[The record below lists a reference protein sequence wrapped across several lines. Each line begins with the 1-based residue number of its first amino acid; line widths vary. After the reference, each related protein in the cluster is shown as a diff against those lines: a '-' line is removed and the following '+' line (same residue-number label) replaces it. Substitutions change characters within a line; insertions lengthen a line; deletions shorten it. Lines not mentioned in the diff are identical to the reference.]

1 MFKRIL
7 IANRGEIAVRI
18 IRTCH
23 EMGIDTIAVYTED
36 DRTSLHVRLAETAVM
51 LESPEDMMN
60 AGHMLKIALA
70 YGADAIHPGYGFL
83 AEEEGFIRAC
93 SEVGLTLIG
102 PPAEVV
108 ERLRNK
114 TTALLLAQEA
124 GFQTVTHSG
133 ASFGPGELNEVQ
145 AAAAE
150 LGYPLIIKSCSGGR
164 GRGERLVV
172 APEDLEEAVRKAQ
185 AEGQAVYRNRRI
197 YLEKAI
203 LPAFQVGVQIL
214 GDGQGN
220 LIHLGEREGSLLQ
233 NGQKIVEEAPAR
245 CLNDAQ
251 RRELWQVAIE
261 LGQLFNYVNAGTVEF
276 VVDDHGRFYF
286 SEIKARLQVEHPL
299 TEMLTRVDLVRQQI
313 QIAAGQPITLS
324 QEDVWL
330 GGHAIMCRVSA
341 SDPWHNY
348 RPSPGKLERVR
359 QPGGPEVRVD
369 TYVYCQCNVPATYDP
384 LIAKV
389 TVWAKTR
396 MLALARMQRALEDFV
411 LLGPPTNLPLLQRVL
426 HARPFV
432 DGTYGTQFRVH
443 VHDVIGPEAP
453 AVHLRDLAIATAVA
467 YLSRGTTVAP
477 VIPERIHSGWHR
489 SSRRLPQ

>member
-18 IRTCH
+18 IRTCR
-23 EMGIDTIAVYTED
+23 ELGIETIAVYTAD
-36 DRTSLHVRLAETAVM
+36 DQTSMHVRVAETAVL
-51 LESPEDMMN
+51 LESPEDLMN
-60 AGHMLKIALA
+60 PERIIAIALA

-83 AEEEGFIRAC
+83 AEEGNFIDAC
-93 SEVGLTLIG
+93 DAAGLTLIG

-108 ERLRNK
+108 DLLRTK
-114 TTALLLAQEA
+114 TTALAMAREA
-124 GFQTVTHSG
+124 GFPTVTHSS
-133 ASFGPGELNEVQ
+133 ASFGASEFDQLR
-145 AAAAE
+145 ATAAE

-172 APEDLEEAVRKAQ
+172 SPDDLEEAVRKAQ
-185 AEGQAVYRNRRI
+185 VEGQAVYRNRRI

-203 LPAFQVGVQIL
+203 LPAYQVGVQIL
-214 GDGQGN
+214 GDGHGN

-251 RRELWQVAIE
+251 REELWRVAIE
-261 LGQLFNYVNAGTVEF
+261 LGRLFNYVNAGTVEF
-276 VVDDHGRFYF
+276 VVDDQGRFYF

-299 TEMLTRVDLVRQQI
+299 TEMLTRMDLVREQI
-313 QIAAGQPITLS
+313 RIAAGLPITVT
-324 QEDVWL
+324 QEEVWL

-348 RPSPGKLERVR
+348 RPSPGRLERVR

-369 TYVYCQCNVPATYDP
+369 TYVYCQCNVPSTYDP
-384 LIAKV
+384 LLAKV
-389 TVWAKTR
+389 TVWGKTR
-396 MLALARMQRALEDFV
+396 ELALQRIRRALEDFV

-432 DGTYGTQFRVH
+432 EGTYGTQFRVH

-453 AVHLRDLAIATAVA
+453 TEHLRDLAIATAVA
-467 YLSRGTTVAP
+467 YLNRSTTVTP
-477 VIPERIHSGWHR
+477 VIPDRVRSGWHR
-489 SSRRLPQ
+489 TSRRLPQ